1 MINSPVPTTLGVAGI
16 SFESVIAC
24 DECGSLMIAG
34 DTAGFESWLPDVWVL
49 SFRLDADST
58 VTDEEAVWVLL
69 LLLLLL
75 LTTVVDVLE
84 KVGVVR
90 LPAAEVTEDATVV
103 TEEAAWTTED

>member
-1 MINSPVPTTLGVAGI
+1 VAGI
-16 SFESVIAC
+16 SFESVMAC
-24 DECGSLMIAG
+24 DECVALMIAG

-69 LLLLLL
+69 LLLL
-75 LTTVVDVLE
+75 TTVVDVLE